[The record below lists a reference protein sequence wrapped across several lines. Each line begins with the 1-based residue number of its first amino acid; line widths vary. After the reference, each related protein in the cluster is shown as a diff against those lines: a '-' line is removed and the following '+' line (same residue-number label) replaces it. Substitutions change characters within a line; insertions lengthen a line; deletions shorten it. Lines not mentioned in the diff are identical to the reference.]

1 MTPYMF
7 WEYPTIDALKDDD
20 IKNSSIEDL
29 LANNGNRWKLT
40 YQEFLKLLSERLQGH
55 CKTMPMYGLPETV
68 QRF

>member
-29 LANNGNRWKLT
+29 LANNGN
-40 YQEFLKLLSERLQGH
+40 
-55 CKTMPMYGLPETV
+55 
-68 QRF
+68 